1 MLPEELQEE
10 YIQWLKD
17 NGKAEYKLTDVY
29 YNDNGTIRCKK
40 EMAWK
45 FNSSPDDFWKFCKA
59 KNISYDDLKYAVT
72 LLLNKDIGIV

>member
-40 EMAWK
+40 RNGME
-45 FNSSPDDFWKFCKA
+45 
-59 KNISYDDLKYAVT
+59 IQ
-72 LLLNKDIGIV
+72 